1 MRLNDPLVTSFSYE
15 NKEYD
20 IDLSFDTVLDV
31 YDVLDNDKIRDH
43 EKARLCLILVIGEHD
58 KRGIEAI
65 ELWNYIYLNFIHV
78 ESKKVVKKDLLGNPI
93 PVPKEEKENK
103 RLIDFT
109 KDANYIYSSFMQAY
123 NINLIDEQGKLH
135 WKEFLALLDGLP
147 SNTKMRE
154 VMRIRD
160 WKPSKHDSKEYKE
173 QMRELQEFY
182 SLESEVD

>member
-1 MRLNDPLVTSFSYE
+1 MRLNDPLVTSFLYK

-20 IDLSFDTVLDV
+20 IDLSFDTVLDA
-31 YDVLDNDKIRDH
+31 YDILDSDLRGDEKANLCLRLVLDDQEYDPND
-43 EKARLCLILVIGEHD
+43 
-58 KRGIEAI
+58 AI
-65 ELWNYIYLNFIHV
+65 DMWNYIYLSFIHV
-78 ESKKVVKKDLLGNPI
+78 ESKEVVKKDLLGNPI

-182 SLESEVD
+182 ALESEVD